1 MRNATYER
9 PPLKSYQLYA
19 FFHDKREGWVEGTTK
34 CGKTVTG
41 MAWLTE
47 QALVGSPYTNH
58 WWVAPV
64 YAQARIAYDR
74 TKAGLPPKMYRP
86 NDSDMTL
93 TLINKHVMWYK
104 SAEKPDNL
112 YGEDVGSM
120 VLDECTRMR
129 VQAWWAARTT
139 LTKTKG
145 KVRGVANIKGRK
157 NWHYNLCRMA
167 EQEMA
172 LKGPLAECH
181 YAKILSKDAVEA
193 GVLDAKDV
201 EDAKRV
207 LPEAIFNE
215 LYMGVPSDDG
225 GNPFGIGH
233 IAACVKEISE
243 YPAVCYGVD
252 LGKHVDPTVIIGLDH
267 LGMVCFFEQFLKP
280 WMEAKETIR
289 RVCGAVPTLVD
300 ATGVGDPVLEDLQR
314 GKGYGGNFEGYV
326 FHVKSKQQLMEG
338 LANGIQE
345 RATSVLE
352 GPHRAEMES
361 FEFEYT
367 RTGVRYSAPEGMHD
381 DCVCAHAL
389 AWQHWKSK
397 ASKHPASQWGASEAA
412 SEQEAQ
418 PEWA

>member
-1 MRNATYER
+1 MTVPYVR
-9 PPLKSYQLYA
+9 PPLKKYQLDA
-19 FFHDKREGWVEGTTK
+19 FFHGKREGWVEGTTK
-34 CGKTVTG
+34 SGKTVSL
-41 MAWLTE
+41 MAWSVE
-47 QALVGSPYTNH
+47 QTLLGSPYPNH

-64 YAQARIAYDR
+64 YPQSRIAYDR
-74 TKAGLPPKMYRP
+74 IKAGLPHKLYKANDTDMSITFP
-86 NDSDMTL
+86 NEHRL
-93 TLINKHVMWYK
+93 WFK

-112 YGEDVGSM
+112 YGEDVGSAS
-120 VLDECTRMR
+120 LDECTRFR
-129 VQAWWAARTT
+129 EQAWWAIRTT

-145 KVRGVANIKGRK
+145 MVRGVANIKGRK
-157 NWHYNLCRMA
+157 NWHYQLCRLS

-172 LKGPLAECH
+172 LKGPLAERH
-181 YAKILSKDAVEA
+181 YSKIISKDAVDA
-193 GVLDAKDV
+193 GVLDAADV
-201 EDAKRV
+201 EDARHV
-207 LPEAIFNE
+207 LPEAVFNE
-215 LYMGVPSDDG
+215 LYMGIPSEDG
-225 GNPFGIGH
+225 GNPFGIVH
-233 IAACVKEISE
+233 IGRCVAPISE
-243 YPAVCYGVD
+243 HSAVCYGVD

-267 LGMVCFFEQFLKP
+267 LGHVCFFEQFLRP
-280 WMEAKETIR
+280 WKEAKETIR
-289 RVCGAVPTLVD
+289 RVCGKSPTLLD
-300 ATGVGDPVLEDLQR
+300 ATGVGDPVVEDLQR
-314 GKGYGGNFEGYV
+314 GGGYGGNFEG
-326 FHVKSKQQLMEG
+326 FIFNQHSKQQLMEG

-345 RATSVLE
+345 GATTVLE